1 MLERLWQEARITLTQ
16 LSVLRE
22 LRGGPQG
29 AGKLGL
35 AVGLSPAS
43 TTRLVDRL
51 ERRGLVTRRRG
62 EDGDRRCVEVRLTAS
77 GERLLG
83 QLKVV
88 RGSDLHVAVDSM
100 SREERQRLTTA
111 LRHLVALTRAYT
123 ARKQALR

>member
-1 MLERLWQEARITLTQ
+1 M
-16 LSVLRE
+16 
-22 LRGGPQG
+22 
-29 AGKLGL
+29 
-35 AVGLSPAS
+35 
-43 TTRLVDRL
+43 
-51 ERRGLVTRRRG
+51 
-62 EDGDRRCVEVRLTAS
+62 RLTAS